1 MLRLRHPICPH
12 DISSVRPRG
21 AWFTGWHP
29 PRQSWLPDMADRAD
43 SANELETPNTS
54 LPYELLR
61 EIFHQ
66 ATFIPHEWDVNAT
79 SIIPG
84 LFCIRDQLQLRA
96 WREIL
101 PLRRAIAQVS
111 SQWRAIALEF
121 LYGTF
126 HDDGKDN
133 KLEAF
138 DSILSDCPHYA
149 KLVKRLSMRLRREP
163 DHNAQVARVL
173 LHCPNLLIIDIEEV
187 FGHDRLDSMT
197 LSNLTDLSTTIRQLD
212 LTNVPTNTV
221 FTVLNQLPNLEIL
234 SISEIDDDVLGPDWT
249 CPPFTVLPNLRILQL
264 LFATY
269 DDIIEVYMKNLKAPR
284 LTSLSIRTYSYSIP
298 KLPDEMAHHLLYLE
312 FVFPHNWLRGWRADD
327 LPNLRCLQLRWQDLS
342 WDIFR
347 SHLPM
352 KQIVELT
359 CNLPSLNDDN
369 LLRKRPL
376 LDGMIGFTLDPNLMP
391 NLKSFTLDME
401 NMTRKLLSGEED
413 TGSGL
418 RAWFT
423 SLITA
428 FDQRGVDLYF
438 YPADLLHGKVLM
450 GDILE
455 A

>member
-1 MLRLRHPICPH
+1 M
-12 DISSVRPRG
+12 
-21 AWFTGWHP
+21 
-29 PRQSWLPDMADRAD
+29 
-43 SANELETPNTS
+43 
-54 LPYELLR
+54 
-61 EIFHQ
+61 
-66 ATFIPHEWDVNAT
+66 
-79 SIIPG
+79 
-84 LFCIRDQLQLRA
+84 
-96 WREIL
+96 L

-111 SQWRAIALEF
+111 SQWRAVALEF
-121 LYGTF
+121 LYATF
-126 HDDGKDN
+126 HDDSKDY

-138 DSILSDCPHYA
+138 DSILSECPHYA
-149 KLVKRLSMRLRREP
+149 TLVKRLSMRLKREP
-163 DHNAQVARVL
+163 DHNAQVARIL

-187 FGHDRLDSMT
+187 FGHDRLDPME

-212 LTNVPTNTV
+212 IIHVPTNTV
-221 FTVLNQLPNLEIL
+221 FTILNQLPNLEIL
-234 SISEIDDDVLGPDWT
+234 SIGEIDDDVLGPDWT
-249 CPPFTVLPNLRILQL
+249 SPPLTVLPNLRILQL
-264 LFATY
+264 LFSTY
-269 DDIIEVYMKNLKAPR
+269 DDIIEVYMRNLKAPR

-298 KLPDEMAHHLLYLE
+298 KLPDDMARHLLYLE
-312 FVFPHNWLRGWRADD
+312 FVFPHNWLRGWSAGD

-369 LLRKRPL
+369 LSRKRPL
-376 LDGMIGFTLDPNLMP
+376 LDGMVGFTLNPNFMP

-401 NMTRKLLSGEED
+401 NKTRNLLSEEGD
-413 TGSGL
+413 AGSGL

-423 SLITA
+423 GLIIA
-428 FDQRGVDLYF
+428 FDRRGVDLYF